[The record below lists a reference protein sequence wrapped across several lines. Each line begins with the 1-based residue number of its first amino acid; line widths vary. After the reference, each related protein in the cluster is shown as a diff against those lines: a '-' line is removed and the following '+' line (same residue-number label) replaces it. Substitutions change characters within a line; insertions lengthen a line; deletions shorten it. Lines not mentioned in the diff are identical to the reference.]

1 MEPEQRELTVYE
13 KNRIL
18 HDKELLEKEKSIN
31 YVNGDLNIY
40 FMPQNRQ
47 SDITDQTEVI
57 ISDQYNQI

>member
-40 FMPQNRQ
+40 FMPLNRQ

>member
-31 YVNGDLNIY
+31 HVNGDLNIY
-40 FMPQNRQ
+40 FMPLNRQ